1 MKTLPFRQ
9 CVHSGCRVLTR
20 NPGSRCD
27 KHKSK
32 SAPAKPRAADPFYWR
47 VPWLNLRKWF
57 LARNPIC
64 AECDRKGRVTAA
76 NEVHH
81 LKPKADFPELA
92 LVAENLEALCKSCHS
107 RLTRRENTPS
117 GGI

>member
-1 MKTLPFRQ
+1 MSTTPLRCCTWP
-9 CVHSGCRVLTR
+9 GCRTLSR
-20 NPGSRCD
+20 SSRCSI
-27 KHKSK
+27 HSK
-32 SAPAKPRAADPFYWR
+32 STAPAKPRYADPFYWR
-47 VPWLNLRKWF
+47 APWLKLRKWF

-64 AECDRKGRVTAA
+64 AECQRRGRITAA

-107 RLTRRENTPS
+107 RMTRRENTPS